1 MPGACACYGNNL
13 CSHLDAKETMC
24 SEFIQLAQFFCRVDG
39 CIDTVFHC
47 FVGEVFLFE
56 RRSANV
62 DGDVY
67 LCWYFYLAAVYSLL
81 ADEKMIKSKTG
92 GLIPPVFSGG
102 RLLFFFLSHYD
113 EAVMD
118 KDRE

>member
-92 GLIPPVFSGG
+92 RINSSRFFVGIIRRQAFVFFPFA
-102 RLLFFFLSHYD
+102 L
-113 EAVMD
+113 
-118 KDRE
+118 